1 MGLEK
6 KKTNKLGCEKY
17 FCRVKYWAPLGMLE
31 SVMSFMYSSSHH
43 FFFQFHCFF
52 GSALQILLQFLFAAG
67 GALGVYKESG
77 GPNQLQLREIVWSGS
92 PRCDGIQPSSSQLYS
107 SLHTGIQLH
116 YLWHFCRPFWA
127 NSQWTSVKCHWE
139 DQHQKSWRSL
149 YHLGSVSCI
158 WLDLQN
164 NKSCWYVRNGVPE
177 PSLLLKSV
185 YRFMLELYWEI
196 LSVTWASTQYNGD

>member
-1 MGLEK
+1 
-6 KKTNKLGCEKY
+6 
-17 FCRVKYWAPLGMLE
+17 MLE

-43 FFFQFHCFF
+43 FFFKFHCFF

-67 GALGVYKESG
+67 GALGVYKKSG
-77 GPNQLQLREIVWSGS
+77 GTNQLQLTEIVWSGS
-92 PRCDGIQPSSSQLYS
+92 PRCDGIQPSPSQLYS
-107 SLHTGIQLH
+107 SQHTEIHLH

-127 NSQWTSVKCHWE
+127 NSQWTSVKYRWE

-164 NKSCWYVRNGVPE
+164 KQELLVRQKWCSWAQFVQ
-177 PSLLLKSV
+177 LRSV
-185 YRFMLELYWEI
+185 YRIMLELYWEI
-196 LSVTWASTQYNGD
+196 LSVAWASTQYNGD